1 VTRALLND
9 NYNTTEATMLI
20 IEDEKYYD
28 EVVAFANTSK
38 KYDGNDNSC
47 LKSRLDY
54 LERYGGDD
62 RTRVRLYRDRA
73 PYSFGFVIEKKDTG
87 GEWRHLFTGGLLYH
101 GTHDGFGSGAA
112 PTLAVTLEPTN
123 GWSIHT

>member
-1 VTRALLND
+1 
-9 NYNTTEATMLI
+9 MLT
-20 IEDEKYYD
+20 IEDQKYFD
-28 EVVAFANTSK
+28 EVVAFAKKSK

-73 PYSFGFVIEKKDTG
+73 RYSFGFVIEKKDAA

-101 GTHDGFGSGAA
+101 GPHDGFGSGAA
-112 PTLAVTLEPTN
+112 PTLAVTLERTN

>member
-1 VTRALLND
+1 
-9 NYNTTEATMLI
+9 MLI
-20 IEDEKYYD
+20 IEDQKYFD
-28 EVVAFANTSK
+28 EVVAFATK
-38 KYDGNDNSC
+38 AGKYNGGDNSS

-73 PYSFGFVIEKKDTG
+73 PCSFGFVIEKKDAA

-101 GTHDGFGSGAA
+101 GAHDGFGSGAA
-112 PTLAVTLEPTN
+112 PTLAVTLDPTN